1 MARNASPAQTD
12 LITRLFAGITEAQQ
26 ADPAVQA
33 LVAPH
38 VATIIAVR
46 NGGEVT
52 GGEAHGAID
61 ALLTITRL
69 GQATGQ
75 VVKANRYPGKC
86 GSCGHNVAEGA
97 GRIERNAAGK
107 WITFH
112 LDGACSTEAPAA
124 PAARAD
130 EAGESLVPGF
140 YRAIDGGTW
149 QVKAARHGGLY
160 AMAGTI
166 LPEVKPSWEYVK
178 GGMSNLVGAHRLT
191 ADEAAAIGHLTHHC
205 CFCGIELT
213 DEGEGR
219 SVEVGYGPKCARKH
233 GLPWG

>member
-46 NGGEVT
+46 NGGE
-52 GGEAHGAID
+52 
-61 ALLTITRL
+61 
-69 GQATGQ
+69 ATGE